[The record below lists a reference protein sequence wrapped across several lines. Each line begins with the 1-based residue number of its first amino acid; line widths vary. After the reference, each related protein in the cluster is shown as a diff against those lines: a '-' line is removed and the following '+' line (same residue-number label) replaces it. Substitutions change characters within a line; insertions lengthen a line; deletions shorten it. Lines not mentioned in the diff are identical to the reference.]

1 MNENKNLN
9 RVIFLNFNIFL
20 LSIFTTIIFFSNQ
33 DIVKASTNDISISG
47 VEVVEKSDTAN
58 ISSQP
63 TYSGMNIN
71 FAIKFYNLNDYVRY
85 KIKVTNKG
93 NEDILISDKGTI
105 NTSPDDYINYSFG
118 WNSDDTNIVKANSTK
133 EFYLNVKYNKEV
145 DSNSYNPE
153 GKYIQNRIISI
164 KLDSQ
169 VSNNPTSDTDNKK
182 NNIPPSQSMHDSK
195 IDLIQTNPKTGDEI
209 GKYFIMAICSFI
221 GIVIVV
227 ITLKKKQLKIN
238 IEKYLH
244 LLKNH
249 PQKYVI
255 ALFIFSILTIVAIA
269 SYTYALESVEI
280 KINSNIEIEKSRLA
294 KSCYANS
301 YKDGFCID
309 WNNYVDYSKY
319 EQDTSNLIIKT
330 SKEMPDTYEF
340 EENSNYK
347 LDKTY
352 DVSEQQNNQ
361 VILGV
366 YYNEAK
372 EALLVIGAT
381 GGVNAPIDSS
391 FLFASGCS
399 DDDIERPPVNY
410 SNRKPTSKLLGGIS
424 KTGIAYQKYICEKN
438 SKTKENIMGIMNS
451 MELNNLNVSDTV
463 DMALMFGDNGEYSD
477 KLTINLNN
485 WDTSKVKNMS
495 GMFSELA
502 IDTKNVQLDLS
513 NWNTSN
519 VEDMSFM
526 FGDNNALK
534 YAKDYENNMNS
545 RIMIN
550 RSNWSI
556 GDLSKW
562 DTSKV
567 KNMAFMFACA
577 GASAETWDIGNLENW
592 NTSNVTN
599 MTGMFINAGD
609 YSGIWNLGNLSKW
622 DTSKVTD
629 MTGMFADAG
638 SAAENWSIGDL
649 SKWDTSKVTDMSGM
663 FAYAGASAETWD
675 IGNLENWN
683 TSNVTNMTGM
693 FINAGDYSGIWNLG
707 NLSKWDTSK
716 VTDMT
721 GMFAD
726 AGSAAENWSIGDLS
740 KWDTSKVTDMSEMF
754 EGAGSA
760 AENWSVG
767 DLSKWDTSKVEY
779 MNAMFESAGKS
790 ATNWNI
796 GDLSKWD
803 ISKVVSTSYMFKNA
817 CYSATS
823 CSIGDIS
830 KWNTSKVENMA
841 AMFKEYGTA
850 LKEVELDLSK
860 WDTSNVVD
868 MRFMFSALAPN
879 SQKTILKLNNFT
891 FDKIKKEPDY
901 FNETGFDN
909 LFTKLPANT
918 VIYVKSSK
926 EQKWILDLTKSNRPA
941 SWNESNIIV
950 QN

>member
-20 LSIFTTIIFFSNQ
+20 LSIFTIIIFFSNQ

-85 KIKVTNKG
+85 KLKVTNKG

-133 EFYLNVKYNKEV
+133 EFYLNIKYNKEV

-195 IDLIQTNPKTGDEI
+195 IDLIQANPKTGDEI

-238 IEKYLH
+238 IKKYLY

-255 ALFIFSILTIVAIA
+255 ALFILSILTIVAIA

-309 WNNYVDYSKY
+309 WNNYVDYSKH

-340 EENSNYK
+340 EGNSNYK

-399 DDDIERPPVNY
+399 DYDIAPPPVNY

-424 KTGIAYQKYICEKN
+424 KTGISYPKYVCEKN
-438 SKTKENIMGIMNS
+438 SKTKANIMGIMNS
-451 MELNNLNVSDTV
+451 MELNNLNVSDTA
-463 DMALMFGDNGEYSD
+463 DMALMFGDNGEHSD

-502 IDTKNVQLDLS
+502 IDSKNVQLDLS

-526 FGDNNALK
+526 FGDNNYLK

-599 MTGMFINAGD
+599 MTGMFAYAGA
-609 YSGIWNLGNLSKW
+609 SAETWNIGNL
-622 DTSKVTD
+622 
-629 MTGMFADAG
+629 
-638 SAAENWSIGDL
+638 ENWN
-649 SKWDTSKVTDMSGM
+649 TSNVTNVTGM

-683 TSNVTNMTGM
+683 TSNVTNVNGM
-693 FINAGDYSGIWNLG
+693 FTSAGGHSVIWNLG
-707 NLSKWDTSK
+707 NLSNWDTSK
-716 VTDMT
+716 VENMAS
-721 GMFAD
+721 MFAD
-726 AGSAAENWSIGDLS
+726 AGKSATNWSIGDLS

-767 DLSKWDTSKVEY
+767 DLSKWDTSKVED
-779 MNAMFESAGKS
+779 MASMFANAGKS
-790 ATNWNI
+790 TTNWNI

-803 ISKVVSTSYMFKNA
+803 ISKVVSTSYMFTNA

-830 KWNTSKVENMA
+830 KWDTSKVEDMA
-841 AMFKEYGTA
+841 AMFKGYGTA

-891 FDKIKKEPDY
+891 FDKIEKEPDY
-901 FNETGFDN
+901 FNKTGFDN
-909 LFTKLPANT
+909 LFTKLPTNT

>member
-20 LSIFTTIIFFSNQ
+20 LSIFTIIIFFSNQ

-85 KIKVTNKG
+85 KLKVTNKG

-195 IDLIQTNPKTGDEI
+195 IDLIQANPKTGDEI

-227 ITLKKKQLKIN
+227 ITLKKKHLKIN

-255 ALFIFSILTIVAIA
+255 ALFILSILTIVAIA

-340 EENSNYK
+340 EGNSNYK

-399 DDDIERPPVNY
+399 DNDIAPPPVNY
-410 SNRKPTSKLLGGIS
+410 SNRKPTSKLLGSIS
-424 KTGIAYQKYICEKN
+424 KTGISYPKYVCEKN

-451 MELNNLNVSDTV
+451 MELNNLNVSDTA
-463 DMALMFGDNGEYSD
+463 DMALMFGDNGGYSD

-502 IDTKNVQLDLS
+502 IDSKNVQL
-513 NWNTSN
+513 
-519 VEDMSFM
+519 
-526 FGDNNALK
+526 
-534 YAKDYENNMNS
+534 
-545 RIMIN
+545 
-550 RSNWSI
+550 
-556 GDLSKW
+556 
-562 DTSKV
+562 
-567 KNMAFMFACA
+567 
-577 GASAETWDIGNLENW
+577 
-592 NTSNVTN
+592 
-599 MTGMFINAGD
+599 
-609 YSGIWNLGNLSKW
+609 
-622 DTSKVTD
+622 
-629 MTGMFADAG
+629 
-638 SAAENWSIGDL
+638 
-649 SKWDTSKVTDMSGM
+649 
-663 FAYAGASAETWD
+663 
-675 IGNLENWN
+675 
-683 TSNVTNMTGM
+683 
-693 FINAGDYSGIWNLG
+693 
-707 NLSKWDTSK
+707 
-716 VTDMT
+716 
-721 GMFAD
+721 
-726 AGSAAENWSIGDLS
+726 
-740 KWDTSKVTDMSEMF
+740 
-754 EGAGSA
+754 
-760 AENWSVG
+760 
-767 DLSKWDTSKVEY
+767 
-779 MNAMFESAGKS
+779 
-790 ATNWNI
+790 
-796 GDLSKWD
+796 
-803 ISKVVSTSYMFKNA
+803 
-817 CYSATS
+817 
-823 CSIGDIS
+823 
-830 KWNTSKVENMA
+830 
-841 AMFKEYGTA
+841 
-850 LKEVELDLSK
+850 
-860 WDTSNVVD
+860 
-868 MRFMFSALAPN
+868 
-879 SQKTILKLNNFT
+879 IL
-891 FDKIKKEPDY
+891 
-901 FNETGFDN
+901 
-909 LFTKLPANT
+909 
-918 VIYVKSSK
+918 
-926 EQKWILDLTKSNRPA
+926 QM
-941 SWNESNIIV
+941 
-950 QN
+950 

>member
-20 LSIFTTIIFFSNQ
+20 LSIFTIIIFFSNQ

-85 KIKVTNKG
+85 KLKVTNKG

-169 VSNNPTSDTDNKK
+169 VSNNQTSDTDNKK

-249 PQKYVI
+249 PQKYAI

-399 DDDIERPPVNY
+399 DNDMAPPPVNY

-424 KTGIAYQKYICEKN
+424 KTGIAYPKYICEKN
-438 SKTKENIMGIMNS
+438 SKTKANIMGLMNS
-451 MELNNLNVSDTV
+451 MELNNLNVSDTA
-463 DMALMFGDNGEYSD
+463 DMALMFGDNGGYSD
-477 KLTINLNN
+477 KLTITLNN

-526 FGDNNALK
+526 FGDNNYLK
-534 YAKDYENNMNS
+534 AKKDYENNMNS
-545 RIMIN
+545 RVLIN

-567 KNMAFMFACA
+567 KNMAFMFAYA
-577 GASAETWDIGNLENW
+577 GAWAETWDIGNLENW

-599 MTGMFINAGD
+599 MTGMFASAGGG
-609 YSGIWNLGNLSKW
+609 SITWNLGNLSKW

-629 MTGMFADAG
+629 MTGMFANAG
-638 SAAENWSIGDL
+638 SATENWSIGDL
-649 SKWDTSKVTDMSGM
+649 SKWDTSKVTDMSAM
-663 FAYAGASAETWD
+663 FS
-675 IGNLENWN
+675 
-683 TSNVTNMTGM
+683 
-693 FINAGDYSGIWNLG
+693 NAGSSSITWNLG
-707 NLSKWDTSK
+707 NLSNWNTSK
-716 VTDMT
+716 VTNMSSMFSET
-721 GMFAD
+721 GYRTK
-726 AGSAAENWSIGDLS
+726 NWSIGDLS

-754 EGAGSA
+754 
-760 AENWSVG
+760 
-767 DLSKWDTSKVEY
+767 K
-779 MNAMFESAGKS
+779 SAGKS

-803 ISKVVSTSYMFKNA
+803 ISKVVSTSYMFTNA

-830 KWNTSKVENMA
+830 KWDTSKVEDMA
-841 AMFKEYGTA
+841 AMFKGYGTA

-891 FDKIKKEPDY
+891 FDKIKKEPDD